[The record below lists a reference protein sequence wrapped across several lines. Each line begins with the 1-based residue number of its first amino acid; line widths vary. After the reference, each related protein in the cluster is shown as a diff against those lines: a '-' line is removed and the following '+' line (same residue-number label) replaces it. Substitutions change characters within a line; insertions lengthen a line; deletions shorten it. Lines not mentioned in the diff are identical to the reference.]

1 MDFAPQEK
9 DVPLLDAIRRQ
20 AAKAEHTSSVDFAF
34 HAVIMDPKESVF
46 EEVRHLPEV
55 GVATLK
61 LFMAYKGT
69 AFYCD
74 DEAILSAMM
83 NAKDAGV
90 TMMVHAEN
98 ADIITI
104 LTRYYLSQ
112 GKTAPVYHY
121 YARPPIAEEEAT
133 GRAIALAKAAD
144 CPLFVVH
151 VSIREAMGQPSL

>member
-1 MDFAPQEK
+1 
-9 DVPLLDAIRRQ
+9 
-20 AAKAEHTSSVDFAF
+20 
-34 HAVIMDPKESVF
+34 
-46 EEVRHLPEV
+46 
-55 GVATLK
+55 
-61 LFMAYKGT
+61 
-69 AFYCD
+69 
-74 DEAILSAMM
+74 MM

-144 CPLFVVH
+144 CPFRGSCQH
-151 VSIREAMGQPSL
+151 TGSHGGHQECSQ